1 MWICVTMVILPV
13 YIFGTIRNKY
23 LDGGDEYGKTAYFD
37 LGWYC
42 SCDSGRVHYLLQ
54 SVR

>member
-23 LDGGDEYGKTAYFD
+23 LEGGMEKQRILIWAGIALAILVGCITYYN
-37 LGWYC
+37 L
-42 SCDSGRVHYLLQ
+42 
-54 SVR
+54 